1 MGQEL
6 MAFDDPCER
15 PPTSPQIRTALPTDH
30 AAVCAL
36 NLTEQQHTSPMD
48 LARLRELDALSAYH
62 KVICVDG
69 RVAAFL
75 LAMQQG
81 APYVNDNFAW
91 FDSRY
96 PDFLYIDRIVVS
108 ADQRGR
114 GLGRL
119 LYDDLFGSALAQGI
133 PLLACEYNITPPN
146 EASRQFHD
154 RFGFREVGTQWVAQ
168 GAKQVS
174 LQVATVPG
182 VLR

>member
-1 MGQEL
+1 MGLEL
-6 MAFDDPCER
+6 MASPDLR
-15 PPTSPQIRTALPTDH
+15 PAVPTDH
-30 AAVCAL
+30 TAICAL
-36 NLTEQQHTSPMD
+36 NLAEQQHTSPMD

-75 LAMQQG
+75 LAMRRG

-108 ADQRGR
+108 ADERGR

-119 LYDDLFGSALAQGI
+119 LYEDLFDCARAHGI
-133 PLLACEYNITPPN
+133 PLLACEYNVNPPN

-174 LQVATVPG
+174 LQIAAT
-182 VLR
+182 

>member
-1 MGQEL
+1 MAPASGGPARMGQEL
-6 MAFDDPCER
+6 MA
-15 PPTSPQIRTALPTDH
+15 SPQLRPALPTDH
-30 AAVCAL
+30 TAVCAL
-36 NLTEQQHTSPMD
+36 NLAEQQHTSPMD
-48 LARLRELDALSAYH
+48 LARLRQLDDLSTYH

-69 RVAAFL
+69 RAAAFL
-75 LAMQQG
+75 LAMRRG

-108 ADQRGR
+108 AEQRGQ

-119 LYDDLFGSALAQGI
+119 LYEDLFNYARAQGI
-133 PLLACEYNITPPN
+133 PLLACEYNISPPN
-146 EASRQFHD
+146 DASRLFHD

-168 GAKQVS
+168 GTKQVS
-174 LQVATVPG
+174 LQVAAVPG